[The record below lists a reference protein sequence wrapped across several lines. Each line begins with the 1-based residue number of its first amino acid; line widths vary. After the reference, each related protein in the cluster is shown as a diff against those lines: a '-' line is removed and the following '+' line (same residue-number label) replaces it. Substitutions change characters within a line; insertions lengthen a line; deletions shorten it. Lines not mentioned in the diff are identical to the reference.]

1 MVLLGHCKFVEKL
14 KTKANEYNDT
24 NVYVIS
30 EEFTSQI
37 CLNCKKRTKMCS
49 ELFECKFCNF
59 SIDRDI
65 LGSINIFEK
74 YYRSDTTNVDI
85 RSSVTLTTE
94 SYHFRKVV
102 NTL

>member
-1 MVLLGHCKFVEKL
+1 MNFFKRDKL
-14 KTKANEYNDT
+14 VIRDDNFEYYLTNIRDLSKKYNNT

-59 SIDRDI
+59 SIDRDTRKYKYIRKI
-65 LGSINIFEK
+65 L
-74 YYRSDTTNVDI
+74 
-85 RSSVTLTTE
+85 
-94 SYHFRKVV
+94 
-102 NTL
+102 